1 MFVLE
6 LKFILALG
14 LLLALAAA
22 LLALSLERRL
32 RLRRSPLARLTA
44 DEKDLR
50 RQAEYAPLGLVLL
63 DEDCQCL
70 YCNAIARQ
78 ILSLSP
84 GPLPQTPWREALDED
99 LALARRSDAG
109 QAPYRIVTLPTGPT
123 ISWWIYPLGCLDLV
137 VISDLTHQRRLEATT
152 QTFLN
157 ELSHEL
163 RTPLTAILAH
173 LELLRMADI
182 PEAARQQSLNTV
194 HTETVRIVRLVQDLL
209 SLSRLELTTALQRKP
224 VNLVMIAE
232 AALTEL
238 LPAFDAKQLDL
249 SLQTDTSLP
258 PVLGDAERL
267 KQVFLNILD
276 NAAKFCRTGD
286 KVTVALRRHADGVQV
301 IISDTGPGIPAEHLP
316 HVTRRLYQADPNS
329 PGSGLGLA
337 LVDEILR
344 RHHSTLIIRS
354 ETAEG
359 RSGTELE
366 FVLPGA

>member
-1 MFVLE
+1 MLVLE

-22 LLALSLERRL
+22 LLALSLDRRL
-32 RLRRSPLARLTA
+32 RHSPLAHLAANER
-44 DEKDLR
+44 DLIR
-50 RQAEYAPLGLVLL
+50 RAENAPFGLFLL
-63 DEDCQCL
+63 DETRQCL

-78 ILSLSP
+78 ILSLTT
-84 GPLPQTPWREALDED
+84 GPLPHTPWCEALVED
-99 LALARRSDAG
+99 LALARQPAAG
-109 QAPYRIVTLPTGPT
+109 QAPYRIMALPASAT
-123 ISWWIYPLGCLDLV
+123 ISWWVCPLGRLDLV
-137 VISDLTHQRRLEATT
+137 ILSDLSQQRRLETTT

-173 LELLRMADI
+173 LEILRMADI

-209 SLSRLELTTALQRKP
+209 SLSRLELATALRRKP
-224 VNLVMIAE
+224 VNLILIAE

-238 LPAFDAKQLDL
+238 FPAFDAKQLDL

-276 NAAKFCRTGD
+276 NAAKFCRLGD

-316 HVTRRLYQADPNS
+316 YVTQRLYQVDTNS

-344 RHHSTLIIRS
+344 RHHSQLTIRS
-354 ETAEG
+354 ETTEG
-359 RSGTELE
+359 CSGTELE
-366 FVLPGA
+366 FVLPSA

>member
-1 MFVLE
+1 MLVLE

-14 LLLALAAA
+14 LLLTLAAA

-32 RLRRSPLARLTA
+32 RRSPLARLAA
-44 DEKDLR
+44 DEEDLR
-50 RQAEYAPLGLVLL
+50 RHAEHAPLGLMLL
-63 DEDCQCL
+63 DGNHQCL
-70 YCNAIARQ
+70 YCNAVARQ

-99 LALARRSDAG
+99 LALARRPEAG
-109 QAPYRIVTLPTGPT
+109 QAPYRLVALPTGLA
-123 ISWWIYPLGCLDLV
+123 ISWWVYPLGSLDLV

-194 HTETVRIVRLVQDLL
+194 HTETVRIARLVQDLL
-209 SLSRLELTTALQRKP
+209 SLSRLELANALQRKP
-224 VNLVMIAE
+224 VNLIMIAE

-286 KVTVALRRHADGVQV
+286 RVTVALRRHAGGVQV

-344 RHHSTLIIRS
+344 RHHSTLTIRS

-359 RSGTELE
+359 GSGTELE
-366 FVLPGA
+366 FVLPSA